1 MYKPCM
7 FSRKLYEK
15 EENIKKFLKNLM
27 IILLILLLL
36 YVIISK
42 FYYNE
47 QIVKIGGIGSL
58 IVITDS
64 MKPTINSKEMIIIR
78 EQSEYSKNDIITYKD
93 FFGRLITHR
102 IVDID
107 GDNVITKGDNN
118 NAKDDVI
125 KKSNIQGKVIF
136 HSKIL
141 GTIYIYVLKPLIIII
156 CLGYLFNFLKYILFA
171 KILLKIGKYC

>member
-1 MYKPCM
+1 M

-93 FFGRLITHR
+93 FF
-102 IVDID
+102 V
-107 GDNVITKGDNN
+107 
-118 NAKDDVI
+118 
-125 KKSNIQGKVIF
+125 
-136 HSKIL
+136 
-141 GTIYIYVLKPLIIII
+141 
-156 CLGYLFNFLKYILFA
+156 
-171 KILLKIGKYC
+171 